1 VKGTLSIFAVTG
13 VEDRTEVQGA
23 VVKGVG
29 DAWFCAC
36 CVLYFNA
43 QQGVF
48 I

>member
-1 VKGTLSIFAVTG
+1 VKGTLSIYAVTG
-13 VEDRTEVQGA
+13 MEDRIEVQVS

-29 DAWFCAC
+29 GAWSCAC

-48 I
+48 V

>member
-13 VEDRTEVQGA
+13 MENGTEVQGA

-29 DAWFCAC
+29 GAWSCAC

-48 I
+48 V